1 MQEICSDP
9 QFYTGGASRFDVS
22 QGLLG
27 DCWLV
32 AAIAS
37 LTQDQLLLKQVR
49 ERGRERGRE
58 REREGER
65 GREREGCYIC
75 KCTALV
81 WQL

>member
-49 ERGRERGRE
+49 EREGEREGERK

-65 GREREGCYIC
+65 GRDAM
-75 KCTALV
+75 CTALV